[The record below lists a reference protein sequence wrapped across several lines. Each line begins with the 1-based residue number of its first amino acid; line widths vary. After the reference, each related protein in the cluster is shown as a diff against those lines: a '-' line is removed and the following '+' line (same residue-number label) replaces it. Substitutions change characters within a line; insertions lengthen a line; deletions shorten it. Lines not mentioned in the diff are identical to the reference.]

1 MDPGFRWGKG
11 ITRNSSLTRILP
23 VKFPKNSQK
32 HESKEMLDP
41 MGLAKIFYVDRLLN
55 CEPHFYSSITIDP
68 PTHYHPSHTK

>member
-23 VKFPKNSQK
+23 VKLSKKFSK
-32 HESKEMLDP
+32 HGSKEMLGP
-41 MGLAKIFYVDRLLN
+41 MGLAKDLLLN
-55 CEPHFYSSITIDP
+55 CEPHFYSSITIDS